1 MDRKRVRVLISGRVQ
16 GVFFRAFTR
25 DAAIQ
30 RGVTGWV
37 RNLVDGRVE
46 AVFEG
51 SEEEVDQMAAWCQG
65 GSPGSRVDQV
75 EAHQEPY
82 QGEFTSFEIRYRG
95 P

>member
-1 MDRKRVRVLISGRVQ
+1 MKRVRVLISGRVQ
-16 GVFFRAFTR
+16 GVFFRVFTR

-46 AVFEG
+46 AAFEG
-51 SEEEVDQMAAWCQG
+51 REEQVDQMVAWCQE
-65 GSPGSRVDQV
+65 GSPGSRVDRV
-75 EAHQEPY
+75 EIHQEPY

>member
-1 MDRKRVRVLISGRVQ
+1 MRVLISGRVQ
-16 GVFFRAFTR
+16 GVFFRVFTR

-46 AVFEG
+46 AAFEG
-51 SEEEVDQMAAWCQG
+51 REEQVDQMVAWCQE
-65 GSPGSRVDQV
+65 GSPGSRVDRV
-75 EAHQEPY
+75 ETHQEPY

>member
-1 MDRKRVRVLISGRVQ
+1 MKRVRVLISGRVQ

-30 RGVTGWV
+30 RGVVGWV

-46 AVFEG
+46 AAFEG
-51 SEEEVDQMAAWCQG
+51 REEQVDQMVAWCQE
-65 GSPGSRVDQV
+65 GSPGSRVDRV
-75 EAHQEPY
+75 ETHQEPY